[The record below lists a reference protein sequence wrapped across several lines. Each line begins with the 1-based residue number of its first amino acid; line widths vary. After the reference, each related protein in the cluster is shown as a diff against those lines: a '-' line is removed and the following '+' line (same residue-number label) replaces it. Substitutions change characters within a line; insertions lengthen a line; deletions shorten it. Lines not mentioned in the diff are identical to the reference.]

1 MIYHLSSQSAIS
13 RQKFTGESWTRLL
26 SLGIFYGWQPMGTH
40 IPSMTEIHGF
50 ETEYWDGTYLTND
63 GQIVV
68 TRPTDRG
75 EHRALHGLTR
85 SLIANMVEGVT
96 NGFEKR
102 LAIVGVGYR
111 AALKGKD
118 LEVQAGYSH
127 PVMVPVPEG
136 IEFETPTPTSIVV
149 RGIDKQ
155 AVGEIAAKIRKI
167 RKPEPYKGKGIRYE
181 NEYVRKKAGK
191 AAKGATA

>member
-1 MIYHLSSQSAIS
+1 MS
-13 RQKFTGESWTRLL
+13 RIGR
-26 SLGIFYGWQPMGTH
+26 QPIE
-40 IPSMTEIHGF
+40 IPSDVEVALSG
-50 ETEYWDGTYLTND
+50 DL
-63 GQIVV
+63 V
-68 TRPTDRG
+68 TVKGPRG
-75 EHRALHGLTR
+75 ELQQRVHADLRIVQEDGSVRVERPNDEGFYRGLHGLTR

-96 NGFEKR
+96 KGFEKR

-118 LEVQAGYSH
+118 LEVQVGYSH
-127 PVMVPVPEG
+127 PVGVTCPEG
-136 IEFETPTPTSIVV
+136 IEFEVPTPTSIII
-149 RGIDKQ
+149 RGNDKQ
-155 AVGEIAAKIRKI
+155 AVGEIAARIRKI